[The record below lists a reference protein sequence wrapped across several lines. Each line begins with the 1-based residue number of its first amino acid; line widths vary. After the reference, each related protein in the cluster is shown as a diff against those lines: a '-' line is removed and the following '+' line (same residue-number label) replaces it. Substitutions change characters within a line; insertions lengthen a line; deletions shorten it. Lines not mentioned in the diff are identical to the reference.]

1 MARIRTPLQL
11 QQALDAEMAWRVR
24 ELSTFRLASKNA
36 GVERDTMIRAGI
48 AMIYAHWEGFIKA
61 ASEAYLE
68 YVNNQNHL
76 YRDLQTCFV
85 VFGMKGKLS
94 LLGDGRKAKANIE
107 VLDFVLNE
115 LDQPAKM
122 VLSSAIQTGS
132 NLTST
137 VFHNIATSIGVSTLK
152 YETRFPLIDESLVGR
167 RNSIAHGE
175 YLALD
180 PPAFI
185 TLADE
190 VHMMMRWYKTD
201 IENAASLKSYRRK

>member
-1 MARIRTPLQL
+1 M
-11 QQALDAEMAWRVR
+11 LDAEMAWRGR
-24 ELSTFRLASKNA
+24 EISTFRLASKKDS
-36 GVERDTMIRAGI
+36 VERDTMIRAGI

-68 YVNNQNHL
+68 YVNNQGHL

-94 LLGDGRKAKANIE
+94 LLGDSRKAQTNID
-107 VLDFVLNE
+107 VLDFVLTE

-122 VLSSAIQTGS
+122 ALSSAIHTGS

-137 VFHNIATSIGVSTLK
+137 VFSNIATSIGVSTVK
-152 YETRFPLIDESLVGR
+152 YQTRFPLIDESLVSR

-180 PPAFI
+180 PSGFI
-185 TLADE
+185 KLADE
-190 VHMMMRWYKTD
+190 VYMMMRWYKTD
-201 IENAASLKSYRRK
+201 IENAASLKSYRRATNA